1 MFILKRKFTRSVSNE
16 FGSWVVHLHGGLL
29 GSFVSWLVLK
39 WCWMQSSAEGGS
51 PNMDKMY
58 RIYRAYLIVIGALL
72 VLAGGSV
79 AAPEKPLL
87 WVAVMPYNGLGV
99 DSVTALQTE
108 EAMSDGLTQSKKIRV
123 MERSQMSDI
132 LREQSFQKSGA
143 CDSSECA
150 VQTGKLLGVD
160 LVVVGSIGK
169 FGSAYTLSSRVVKV
183 QTGEV
188 VHSARRVIKGD
199 LDGVLTTGI
208 PSLSREL
215 AFALAG
221 EPVPADVASVPEP
234 QKKPEEPSSS
244 WGWWLGGTVLVATA
258 AGAAWFLIADKK
270 STSANTVSDPNSG
283 VTVVDVVV
291 P

>member
-1 MFILKRKFTRSVSNE
+1 MLLMWLFVLCIPVVASTP
-16 FGSWVVHLHGGLL
+16 GSIPW
-29 GSFVSWLVLK
+29 
-39 WCWMQSSAEGGS
+39 
-51 PNMDKMY
+51 
-58 RIYRAYLIVIGALL
+58 I
-72 VLAGGSV
+72 
-79 AAPEKPLL
+79 
-87 WVAVMPYNGLGV
+87 AVMPYNGLGV

-108 EAMSDGLTQSKKIRV
+108 EAMSDGLTQTKKVRV

-169 FGSAYTLSSRVVKV
+169 FGSAYTLSARVVKV

-188 VHSARRVIKGD
+188 VYSSRRVIKGE

-215 AFALAG
+215 AYVLAG

-258 AGAAWFLIADKK
+258 AGAAWFLLADKK
-270 STSANTVSDPNSG
+270 TSSTNPASDPG
-283 VTVVDVVV
+283 AGITVVDVVV